1 MLWRDL
7 EEYINHRSVY
17 DFTNMVLFVLSR
29 TFFDDYYQFVNG
41 FINIK
46 CLGHFIDNYRY
57 TYSLFIVNYRILSI
71 FNDGQKK
78 TLLTI

>member
-46 CLGHFIDNYRY
+46 VIYR
-57 TYSLFIVNYRILSI
+57 
-71 FNDGQKK
+71 
-78 TLLTI
+78 